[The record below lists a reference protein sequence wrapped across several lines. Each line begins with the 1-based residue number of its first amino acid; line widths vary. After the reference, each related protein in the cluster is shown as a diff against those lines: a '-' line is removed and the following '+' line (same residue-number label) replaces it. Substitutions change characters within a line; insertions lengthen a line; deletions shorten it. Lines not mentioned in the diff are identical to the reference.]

1 MTGSHSDAEQ
11 PKDPQD
17 RRTDSEEPR
26 ERRINPVAIIAG
38 ALASISAAVIA
49 SYFGVAGTL
58 IGTAIVSIISSLG
71 AAVYAGLL
79 GATAGRV
86 QRANVVQ
93 RVSTTV
99 KQPRGGTG
107 TRTQA
112 DDGPTS
118 GDGTT
123 APGGRHDAPA
133 EGEAPGGLPV
143 PGRTVRG
150 RAGGGRGGGGR
161 AGGGRPGQGGPHG
174 PDGRRRW
181 LMIAGVAVVI
191 FAIAIGAL
199 TGIEAAI
206 KEPLASALG
215 VRHRGDARTSVGV
228 AVHSASGGSTTSTVP
243 PTSTTGPGAPPST
256 SQPGQSPPTTQAPGP
271 TTSGP
276 SSTTPPTTQ
285 QQPKQ
290 QRSAPTTNGGM
301 TPGSGGR

>member
-11 PKDPQD
+11 PKDPED
-17 RRTDSEEPR
+17 RRTEPEERR

-38 ALASISAAVIA
+38 ALASISAAVVA

-58 IGTAIVSIISSLG
+58 IGTAVVSIISSLT

-99 KQPRGGTG
+99 KQPRGVTG

-112 DDGPTS
+112 HDAPTS

-123 APGGRHDAPA
+123 APGGRHDVPP

-143 PGRTVRG
+143 PGRAGPG
-150 RAGGGRGGGGR
+150 RAGGG
-161 AGGGRPGQGGPHG
+161 AGGGRTGGGPPGQGGPHG

-215 VRHRGDARTSVGV
+215 VRHRGDASTSIGV
-228 AVHSASGGSTTSTVP
+228 AVHSASGASTSSTVP

-256 SQPGQSPPTTQAPGP
+256 SQPGQPPPTTQAPGP

-285 QQPKQ
+285 QPKQ
-290 QRSAPTTNGGM
+290 QRPAPTTNGGM
-301 TPGSGGR
+301 TPSSGGR